1 MAAGISVIICCYN
14 STPRIEPTLKHLFK
28 QKGISNSDWE
38 VIVID
43 NASTDNTAE
52 IAVSVW
58 NGLPGEKPAFRVLAE
73 PTPGLSAARKRGIDA
88 AFFDFVLFCD
98 DDNWLAE
105 NYLIN
110 GLKIMQSDLRI
121 GVLGGTGNPVFEER
135 EPPYFWVNQ
144 YHVLAV
150 GEQSVIEGDITDER
164 GVLYGAGMILNKL
177 AFVELKEKFDFN
189 FLVSDRIGNLLISSG
204 DHELCLA
211 LKRIGY
217 RVFYSRSL
225 QFQHF
230 IPARRTSIDYYKKLF
245 LGFGISYALLHAY
258 RVRKGEEEKKENDYR
273 YICMRCVKSI
283 LVLRLRLLTSG
294 YYFKKN
300 KYKFVDIIHQLYSN
314 MGMLTTFLRVK
325 NMYKKQISTVQ
336 LFRVGS
342 YGNNS

>member
-14 STPRIEPTLKHLFK
+14 STPRIEPTLKQLFR
-28 QKGISNSDWE
+28 QTGISSSAWE
-38 VIVID
+38 VIVVD

-52 IAVSVW
+52 AAASVW
-58 NGLPGEKPAFRVLAE
+58 NELAGEKPAFRVLAE
-73 PTPGLSAARKRGIDA
+73 PTPGLSAARKKGIEA
-88 AFFDFVLFCD
+88 AVFDYILFCD

-105 NYLIN
+105 NYLFN
-110 GLKIMQSDLRI
+110 GLKIMQSDPRI
-121 GVLGGTGNPVFEER
+121 GVLGGTGNPVFEKS
-135 EPPYFWVNQ
+135 EPPYFWINQ

-177 AFVELKEKFDFN
+177 AFLELKEKFDFN

-245 LGFGISYALLHAY
+245 LGFGVSYALLHAY
-258 RVRKGEEEKKENDYR
+258 RVKKGAEENIENDYR
-273 YICMRCVKSI
+273 YICMRCIKSI
-283 LVLRLRLLTSG
+283 LALRLRLLISG
-294 YYFKKN
+294 YYSSKN

-314 MGMLTTFLRVK
+314 IGMLTTFMRVK
-325 NMYKKQISTVQ
+325 NMFKTQISTVQ
-336 LFRVGS
+336 LFRIGS